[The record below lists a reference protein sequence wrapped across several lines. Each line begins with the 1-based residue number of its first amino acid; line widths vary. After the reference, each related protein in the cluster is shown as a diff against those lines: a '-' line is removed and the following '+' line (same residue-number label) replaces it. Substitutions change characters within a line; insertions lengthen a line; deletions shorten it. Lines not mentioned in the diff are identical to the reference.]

1 MPQNTDNQG
10 DISDMTGG
18 EVREE
23 QQLEE
28 EEGQFILLSDES
40 PKSLSELYQSSTKWI
55 DKKLSD

>member
-18 EVREE
+18 EGREE

-40 PKSLSELYQSSTKWI
+40 PKSLSELYQSSTK
-55 DKKLSD
+55 